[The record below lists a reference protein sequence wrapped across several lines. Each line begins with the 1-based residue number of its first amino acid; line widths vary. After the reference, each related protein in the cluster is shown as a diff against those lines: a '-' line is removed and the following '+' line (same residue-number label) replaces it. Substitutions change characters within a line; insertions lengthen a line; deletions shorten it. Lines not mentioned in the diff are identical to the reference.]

1 MKFFDELPKYQLF
14 SGRLSC
20 NPLVTL
26 LAFNPLTHEAD
37 PNILCFVDRA
47 SRYIHLKKNQLGA
60 QFIFSMFHQTP
71 LHVSGVSKT
80 HHREVRRM
88 DTIIDTYC
96 CIHTVYLPMMV
107 LVILKHIDMFDEIC

>member
-1 MKFFDELPKYQLF
+1 MKFFDELFKYQLF
-14 SGRLSC
+14 SRRLSC

-47 SRYIHLKKNQLGA
+47 SRYINLKKNQLDA
-60 QFIFSMFHQTP
+60 QFIFSTFRQTP

-80 HHREVRRM
+80 YHREVRRM
-88 DTIIDTYC
+88 DTTIGTYC

-107 LVILKHIDMFDEIC
+107 LVSPKHIEMFDEIY